1 MRHIARSSR
10 RHLYQFFLGDSG
22 VATYEAVIWLPIFT
36 FIIWLVTETAMAF
49 GGEAHALRVIQD
61 ANRMYATG
69 YFQTVSD
76 TENFIKS
83 QLPNWTSTM
92 TVSTVDSSGVVHT
105 TVTVP
110 VTTMTGFNVIPQFSE
125 IKVSISSEEMLEG

>member
-1 MRHIARSSR
+1 
-10 RHLYQFFLGDSG
+10 
-22 VATYEAVIWLPIFT
+22 
-36 FIIWLVTETAMAF
+36 MAF
-49 GGEAHALRVIQD
+49 GGEARALRVIQD

-110 VTTMTGFNVIPQFSE
+110 ITTMTGFNVIPQFSG